1 MRIKLFALCLL
12 PIIPVFPASLYQQEE
27 SGSKPLT
34 IDLQDALA
42 RARRYGTDVQLAKLS
57 EAIAQEDIKQ
67 ANAARLPSA
76 SGLNQYIYTEGNG
89 TPSGVFVANDG
100 VHVYNEQ
107 LIGHEDV
114 LAFLRRGQVHMA
126 EAAEAVARAK
136 TEIAARGLNAT
147 VIQDYYTIAN
157 AQRKLANAQTSLDEA
172 KQFLSITQKLEQ
184 SGEAAHADVVKAQI
198 QVQQRQREVE
208 DAALAV
214 EKAKLALA
222 VLIFPAIRLDYSI
235 VDDSDR
241 IVPLPPL
248 SEATAQVHANSPDLA
263 AARAAV
269 TEARNGVTV
278 ARYAWLPSFDLQV
291 FYGIDANQ
299 FAAVSSEAE
308 STGRSTLPHY
318 EVAGRQNLGYSASAT
333 LTIPLWDWGS
343 IHSKVKQAS
352 LKEEQAKEQLS
363 LTERQV
369 QATLLSA
376 YREAQTAFSQ
386 IESLRSS
393 ENLARESLRLTLL
406 RYEAGEATALEV
418 VDAETI
424 ASQARAA
431 YDDGLLRYRVA
442 LANLGNVTGVFLP

>member
-1 MRIKLFALCLL
+1 LRIKLFALCLL

-57 EAIAQEDIKQ
+57 EEIAQEDIKQ

-114 LAFLRRGQVHMA
+114 LAFLRRGQVH
-126 EAAEAVARAK
+126 
-136 TEIAARGLNAT
+136 
-147 VIQDYYTIAN
+147 
-157 AQRKLANAQTSLDEA
+157 
-172 KQFLSITQKLEQ
+172 
-184 SGEAAHADVVKAQI
+184 
-198 QVQQRQREVE
+198 
-208 DAALAV
+208 
-214 EKAKLALA
+214 
-222 VLIFPAIRLDYSI
+222 
-235 VDDSDR
+235 
-241 IVPLPPL
+241 
-248 SEATAQVHANSPDLA
+248 ANSPDLA

-269 TEARNGVTV
+269 SEARNGVTV

-333 LTIPLWDWGS
+333 LTIPLWDWGA

-352 LKEEQAKEQLS
+352 FKEEQAKEQLS